1 MIESA
6 VCDAF
11 QLPHDTLRGSS
22 QTRSTTE
29 PRMLAMYLARQMTS
43 SAYAEI
49 ARHFG
54 GKSHSTAIA
63 AEKNVKRWLGASKS
77 IGRGH
82 AAISTREALDRVEN
96 LIRNAS

>member
-1 MIESA
+1 
-6 VCDAF
+6 
-11 QLPHDTLRGSS
+11 
-22 QTRSTTE
+22 
-29 PRMLAMYLARQMTS
+29 MLAMYLARQMTS

-82 AAISTREALDRVEN
+82 AAISPREALDRVEN